1 MIRRCYYRHHPSY
14 ANYGGRGIEVCE
26 RWVDFGAFVQDM
38 GDKPSPAHSID
49 RIDNNGNYEPSN
61 CRWAT
66 IRTQSYN
73 KRNNRFIRY
82 QGTLTSVMEL
92 SARLGISYSA
102 LYGRIQKGWP
112 EERWSEPLHRWTS
125 KIPA

>member
-1 MIRRCYYRHHPSY
+1 
-14 ANYGGRGIEVCE
+14 
-26 RWVDFGAFVQDM
+26 M

-112 EERWSEPLHRWTS
+112 EERWSEPLNRWTS